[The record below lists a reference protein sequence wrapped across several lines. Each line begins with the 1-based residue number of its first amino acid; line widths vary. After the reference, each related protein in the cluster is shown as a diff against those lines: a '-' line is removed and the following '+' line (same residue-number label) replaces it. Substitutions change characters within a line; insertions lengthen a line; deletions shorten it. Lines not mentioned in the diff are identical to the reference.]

1 MEITKYSAEKQEDGF
16 YWIWMD
22 TSGSGAT
29 IAEGVG
35 SEVHANL
42 IAEAL
47 TVANETGL
55 TPRQLLEQRDELLE
69 TCKLGV
75 KFIGSLPRTISQTQQ
90 ENKDGFLEI
99 LEQAINKAQ
108 GL

>member
-1 MEITKYSAEKQEDGF
+1 MEKVPEEITVCVLQCLLMPQGEIICCGKTIGWFKDFGKYLQ
-16 YWIWMD
+16 
-22 TSGSGAT
+22 
-29 IAEGVG
+29 
-35 SEVHANL
+35 
-42 IAEAL
+42 
-47 TVANETGL
+47 
-55 TPRQLLEQRDELLE
+55 PLEQRNELLE